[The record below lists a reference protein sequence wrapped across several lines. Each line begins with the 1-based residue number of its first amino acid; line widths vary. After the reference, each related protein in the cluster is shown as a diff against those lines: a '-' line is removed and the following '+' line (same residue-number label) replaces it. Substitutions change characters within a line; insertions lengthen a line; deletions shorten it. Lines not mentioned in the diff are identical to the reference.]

1 MNISERIYDLNLE
14 ISIIMRKIAKDL
26 GLTLSQ
32 VQFLLSIPFS
42 SISMTDLANL
52 LGIDN
57 STLTRNLNKLE
68 KKGYVKRTK
77 DYYDR
82 RIYKISLSKKG
93 SVKKNIIENKLNEVS
108 IKILSVLNYKDKHDV
123 FQSLEKLSWVL
134 TKIRHE

>member
-1 MNISERIYDLNLE
+1 MNISEKIYDLNLE
-14 ISIIMRKIAKDL
+14 TSIILRKIANEL
-26 GLTLSQ
+26 CLTLSQ
-32 VQFLLSIPFS
+32 VQLLLSIPFS

-77 DYYDR
+77 DCYDR

>member
-1 MNISERIYDLNLE
+1 MNISEKIYDLNLE

-32 VQFLLSIPFS
+32 VQLLLSIPFS

-134 TKIRHE
+134 TKIRHQ

>member
-32 VQFLLSIPFS
+32 VQLLLSIPFS
-42 SISMTDLANL
+42 SISMTDLSNL

-57 STLTRNLNKLE
+57 STLTRNLSKLE

-77 DYYDR
+77 DRYDR
-82 RIYKISLSKKG
+82 RVYKISLLKKG
-93 SVKKNIIENKLNEVS
+93 SIKKNSIENKLNEVS

>member
-1 MNISERIYDLNLE
+1 MNISEKIYDLNLE

-32 VQFLLSIPFS
+32 VQLLLSIPFS

-68 KKGYVKRTK
+68 KKGYVKRTR

-108 IKILSVLNYKDKHDV
+108 TKILSVLNYKDKHDV

>member
-1 MNISERIYDLNLE
+1 MNISEKIYDLNLE

-32 VQFLLSIPFS
+32 VQLLLSIPFS

-68 KKGYVKRTK
+68 KKGYAKRTK

>member
-1 MNISERIYDLNLE
+1 MNISEKIYDLNLE
-14 ISIIMRKIAKDL
+14 TSIILRKIANDL

-32 VQFLLSIPFS
+32 VQLLLSIPFS

-68 KKGYVKRTK
+68 KKSYIKRTK
-77 DYYDR
+77 DCYDR

-93 SVKKNIIENKLNEVS
+93 SIKKNLIENKLNEVS
-108 IKILSVLNYKDKHDV
+108 IKILSDLNYKDKHDV

>member
-1 MNISERIYDLNLE
+1 MNISEKIYDLNLE

-32 VQFLLSIPFS
+32 VQLLLSIPFS
-42 SISMTDLANL
+42 SISMTELANL

-134 TKIRHE
+134 TKIRHQ

>member
-1 MNISERIYDLNLE
+1 MNISEKIYDLNLE
-14 ISIIMRKIAKDL
+14 TSIILRKIAKDL

-32 VQFLLSIPFS
+32 VQLLLSIPFS

-68 KKGYVKRTK
+68 KKGYIKRTK

-82 RIYKISLSKKG
+82 RIYKISFSKKG

>member
-1 MNISERIYDLNLE
+1 MNISEKIIDLNLE
-14 ISIIMRKIAKDL
+14 TSIILRKIANDL

-32 VQFLLSIPFS
+32 VQLLLSIPFS

-68 KKGYVKRTK
+68 KKSYIKRTK
-77 DYYDR
+77 DCYDR

-93 SVKKNIIENKLNEVS
+93 SIKKNLIENKLNEVS

>member
-1 MNISERIYDLNLE
+1 MNISEKIYDLNLE

-32 VQFLLSIPFS
+32 VQLLLSIPFS
-42 SISMTDLANL
+42 SISMTELANL

>member
-14 ISIIMRKIAKDL
+14 TSIILRKIANEL
-26 GLTLSQ
+26 CLTLSQ
-32 VQFLLSIPFS
+32 VQLLLSIPFS

-108 IKILSVLNYKDKHDV
+108 TKILSVLNYKDKHDV

>member
-1 MNISERIYDLNLE
+1 MNISEKIYDLNLE
-14 ISIIMRKIAKDL
+14 TSIILRKIAKDL
-26 GLTLSQ
+26 GLTLPQ
-32 VQFLLSIPFS
+32 VQLLLSIPFS

>member
-1 MNISERIYDLNLE
+1 MNISEKIYDLNLE
-14 ISIIMRKIAKDL
+14 TSIILRKIANDL
-26 GLTLSQ
+26 CLTLPQ
-32 VQFLLSIPFS
+32 VQLLLSIPFS
-42 SISMTDLANL
+42 SVSMTDLSNL

-77 DYYDR
+77 DCYDR

-93 SVKKNIIENKLNEVS
+93 SIKKNIIENKLNEVS

>member
-1 MNISERIYDLNLE
+1 
-14 ISIIMRKIAKDL
+14 MRRIAKDL
-26 GLTLSQ
+26 GLTSSQ
-32 VQFLLSIPFS
+32 VQLLLSIPFS
-42 SISMTDLANL
+42 SISMTELANL

-68 KKGYVKRTK
+68 KGYVKRTK
-77 DYYDR
+77 DYYAR

-93 SVKKNIIENKLNEVS
+93 SVKNIIENKLNEVS

>member
-1 MNISERIYDLNLE
+1 MNISEKIYDLNLE

-26 GLTLSQ
+26 GFTLSQ
-32 VQFLLSIPFS
+32 VQLLLSIPFS

>member
-1 MNISERIYDLNLE
+1 MNMSEKIYDLNLE

-32 VQFLLSIPFS
+32 VQLLLSIPFS
-42 SISMTDLANL
+42 SISMTELANL

-108 IKILSVLNYKDKHDV
+108 TKILSVLNYKDKHDV

>member
-1 MNISERIYDLNLE
+1 MNISEKIYDLNLE
-14 ISIIMRKIAKDL
+14 TSIILRKNAKDL
-26 GLTLSQ
+26 GLTLPQ
-32 VQFLLSIPFS
+32 VQLLLSIPFS

-68 KKGYVKRTK
+68 KKGYIKRTK

-82 RIYKISLSKKG
+82 RIYKVSLSKKG

>member
-1 MNISERIYDLNLE
+1 MNMSEKIYDLNLE

-32 VQFLLSIPFS
+32 VQLLLSIPFS
-42 SISMTDLANL
+42 SISMTELANL

>member
-1 MNISERIYDLNLE
+1 MNISEKIYDLNLE
-14 ISIIMRKIAKDL
+14 TSIILRKIANDL
-26 GLTLSQ
+26 CLTLPQ
-32 VQFLLSIPFS
+32 VQLLLSIPFS
-42 SISMTDLANL
+42 SVSMTDLSNL

-77 DYYDR
+77 DCYDR
-82 RIYKISLSKKG
+82 RVYKISLSKKG
-93 SVKKNIIENKLNEVS
+93 SIKKNSIENKLNEVS

>member
-1 MNISERIYDLNLE
+1 MNMSEKIYDLNLE

-32 VQFLLSIPFS
+32 VQLLLSIPFS

-108 IKILSVLNYKDKHDV
+108 TKILSVLNYKDKHDV

>member
-26 GLTLSQ
+26 GFTLSQ
-32 VQFLLSIPFS
+32 VQLLLSIPFS

>member
-1 MNISERIYDLNLE
+1 MNISEKIYDLNLE

-32 VQFLLSIPFS
+32 VQLLLSIPFS

-108 IKILSVLNYKDKHDV
+108 TKILSVLNYKDKHDV

>member
-14 ISIIMRKIAKDL
+14 TSIILRKIANEL
-26 GLTLSQ
+26 CLTLSQ
-32 VQFLLSIPFS
+32 VQLLLSIPFS

>member
-1 MNISERIYDLNLE
+1 MNMSEKIYDLNLE

-32 VQFLLSIPFS
+32 VQLLLSIPFS

-82 RIYKISLSKKG
+82 RIYKISLSKIG

-108 IKILSVLNYKDKHDV
+108 TKILSVLNYKDKHDV

>member
-1 MNISERIYDLNLE
+1 MNMSEKIYDLNLE

-32 VQFLLSIPFS
+32 VQLLLSIPFS

-108 IKILSVLNYKDKHDV
+108 IKILSVLNHKDKHDV